1 MSLLTTSLRRL
12 AAGAALLL
20 LMQGAQAARPQ
31 SEFPLREVL
40 LSDVAQPVERK
51 EIEVVVFIAPESC
64 TPKTHES
71 TWGTIVSSDNTS
83 LFKSWACRAYVD
95 AAKDPKEEFA
105 FVPMPPAFKQPSI
118 LDTVQG
124 LPASTTG
131 RRYVALV
138 DWKYADTTLG
148 KCNSFGCYSS
158 LIMLI
163 ETVVYDRVA
172 AKTIW
177 HSIETTRAAMKG
189 LSYDVKEAN
198 RIGPLHVAITLNAI
212 IERKTV
218 QQAEEQGMRRTT
230 ALEPSN
236 VPGQA
241 GTALNKKANLIF
253 FNRMP
258 QETVDSEKFDSGRK
272 FYNIEASHLQGRA
285 KKTSYYNDSR
295 THVALE
301 LPPGTYEIAF
311 YKDRKTFDIKE
322 NGPPVYLSFNNG
334 IFSTISINELSPK
347 KALELTQ
354 DSLNALL
361 PELTPV
367 AYPLRARKL
376 QWTQP

>member
-1 MSLLTTSLRRL
+1 
-12 AAGAALLL
+12 
-20 LMQGAQAARPQ
+20 
-31 SEFPLREVL
+31 
-40 LSDVAQPVERK
+40 
-51 EIEVVVFIAPESC
+51 
-64 TPKTHES
+64 
-71 TWGTIVSSDNTS
+71 
-83 LFKSWACRAYVD
+83 
-95 AAKDPKEEFA
+95 
-105 FVPMPPAFKQPSI
+105 
-118 LDTVQG
+118 
-124 LPASTTG
+124 
-131 RRYVALV
+131 
-138 DWKYADTTLG
+138 
-148 KCNSFGCYSS
+148 
-158 LIMLI
+158 MLI

-172 AKTIW
+172 AKPIW

-272 FYNIEASHLQGRA
+272 FYDIQSSHLQGRA
-285 KKTSYYNDSR
+285 KKTSYYNDSK

-322 NGPPVYLSFNNG
+322 NGPPVYLSFDNG
-334 IFSTISINELSPK
+334 IFSTISINELSPQ

-361 PELTPV
+361 PELTPS
-367 AYPLRARKL
+367 APIPCARASCNGHSPKRARQTWPVLRRKVGHQFFL
-376 QWTQP
+376 YPHRQSVFAHSPDSFYTDHINYFKFKIVMCRPHAAIPSAQRAPYRARPLYSRYLKHPFGDSHVRDHGKRLRSVR

>member
-1 MSLLTTSLRRL
+1 MSLFSTSLRRL

-40 LSDVAQPVERK
+40 LSDVAQPIERK
-51 EIEVVVFIAPESC
+51 EVEVVVFIAPESC

-95 AAKDPKEEFA
+95 AARDPKEEFA
-105 FVPMPPAFKQPSI
+105 FVPMPPVFKQPSI

-148 KCNSFGCYSS
+148 KCNSYGCRSS
-158 LIMLI
+158 FIMLI
-163 ETVVYDRVA
+163 EAVVYDRVA
-172 AKTIW
+172 SKTIW
-177 HSIETTRAAMKG
+177 HSIETTRATMKD
-189 LSYDVKEAN
+189 LHYDAKEA
-198 RIGPLHVAITLNAI
+198 RSMGPLNVSIALNGIMGHKAQ
-212 IERKTV
+212 

-272 FYNIEASHLQGRA
+272 FYDIQASHLQGRA

-301 LPPGTYEIAF
+301 MPPGTYEIAF

-322 NGPPVYLSFNNG
+322 NGPPVYLSFDNG
-334 IFSTISINELSPK
+334 IFSTISINELSPQ

>member
-1 MSLLTTSLRRL
+1 MSFLTTSLRCL
-12 AAGAALLL
+12 AAGTALLL

-40 LSDVAQPVERK
+40 LSDVAQPIERK

-95 AAKDPKEEFA
+95 AAKDPKEELA

-148 KCNSFGCYSS
+148 KCNSYGCRSS
-158 LIMLI
+158 FIMLI
-163 ETVVYDRVA
+163 EAVVYDRVA
-172 AKTIW
+172 SKTIW
-177 HSIETTRAAMKG
+177 HSIETTRATMKD
-189 LSYDVKEAN
+189 LHYDAKEA
-198 RIGPLHVAITLNAI
+198 RSMGPLNVSIALNGIMGHKAQH
-212 IERKTV
+212 E
-218 QQAEEQGMRRTT
+218 AEEQGLRRTT
-230 ALEPSN
+230 ALEPSSA
-236 VPGQA
+236 PGQA
-241 GTALNKKANLIF
+241 GTVLNRKANLIL

-258 QETVDSEKFDSGRK
+258 QETVDSEKFEDGST
-272 FYNIEASHLQGRA
+272 FYTIEASHLQGSA
-285 KKTSYYNDSR
+285 KKNLYYHDSG

-301 LPPGTYEIAF
+301 LAPGTYELAF
-311 YKDRKTFDIKE
+311 YKKRTTVNIKE
-322 NGPPVYLSFNNG
+322 NAPPIYLSFDTG
-334 IFSTISINELSPK
+334 FMSSLSVNELSPQ

>member
-1 MSLLTTSLRRL
+1 MPFFTLSLRHL

-20 LMQGAQAARPQ
+20 LVPGAQAARQQ
-31 SEFPLREVL
+31 SEFPLRELL
-40 LSDVAQPVERK
+40 LSDITQPIERK
-51 EIEVVVFIAPESC
+51 EVEVVVFIAPESC
-64 TPKTHES
+64 TAKTHES

-83 LFKSWACRAYVD
+83 LFNSWACRSYVD
-95 AAKDPKEEFA
+95 AAQDPKEELA
-105 FVPMPPAFKQPSI
+105 YVPMPPVFKQPSI

-131 RRYVALV
+131 RRYVALI

-148 KCNSFGCYSS
+148 KCNSYGCRSS
-158 LIMLI
+158 LVLLM
-163 ETVVYDRVA
+163 EAVVYDRVA

-177 HSIETTRAAMKG
+177 HSIATTQATMKD
-189 LSYDVKEAN
+189 LRYDAKEA
-198 RIGPLHVAITLNAI
+198 RFMGPLHVSIALNGILGHKARH
-212 IERKTV
+212 E
-218 QQAEEQGMRRTT
+218 AEQQGMRRTT
-230 ALEPSN
+230 ALEPSS

-241 GTALNKKANLIF
+241 GTALNKKANLIL

-258 QETVDSEKFDSGRK
+258 QEAVDSEKFDDGSK
-272 FYNIEASHLQGRA
+272 FYDIQASHLQGSA
-285 KKTSYYNDSR
+285 KKVDYHNESR

-301 LPPGTYEIAF
+301 LPPGTYELAF
-311 YKDRKTFDIKE
+311 YKDRKTLHIGE
-322 NGPPVYLSFNNG
+322 NAPPVYLSFDNA
-334 IFSTISINELSPK
+334 IFTTISIKELSAQQ
-347 KALELTQ
+347 ALELAQ